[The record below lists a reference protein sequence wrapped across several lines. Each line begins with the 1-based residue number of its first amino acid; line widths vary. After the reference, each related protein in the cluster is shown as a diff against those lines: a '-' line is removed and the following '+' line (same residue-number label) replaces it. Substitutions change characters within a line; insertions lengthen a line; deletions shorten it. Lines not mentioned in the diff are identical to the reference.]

1 MIDIHSHVLPEVD
14 DGSENIVQSLEML
27 KEAERQGITDIVL
40 TPHYRADYL
49 TERADIEQKFGV
61 LKSAAKENGI
71 NISLYLGQEIY
82 AFRDMVKWLKEGKLL
97 SMNGTKYVLVEFSAK
112 QEMDIPETVYMLK
125 SHGFI
130 PIVAHLGRYFYADTE
145 TAREIKE
152 IGGLVQINA
161 TSLCDSFFY
170 RRKAMNFIKE
180 GLVDFVASDVH
191 FKRKNDMLKA
201 YKIVSK
207 KFGVSVA
214 DRLFTENAKILLNK

>member
-1 MIDIHSHVLPEVD
+1 MIDIHSHILPEVD
-14 DGSENIVQSLEML
+14 DGSENILQSLEML
-27 KEAERQGITDIVL
+27 KAAEQQGITDIIL

-49 TERADIEQKFGV
+49 TERDDLEQKFEI

-71 NISLYLGQEIY
+71 NVSLYLGQEIY

-97 SMNGTKYVLVEFSAK
+97 SMNGTKYVLVEFSIK

-125 SHGFI
+125 ANGFI
-130 PIVAHLGRYFYADTE
+130 PIVAHIGRYFYADIE
-145 TAREIKE
+145 TAREVKE

-170 RRKAMNFIKE
+170 RRRAMKFIKE
-180 GLVDFVASDVH
+180 GLVDFVASDIH
-191 FKRKNDMLKA
+191 YKRRKDMQSA

-214 DRLFTENAKILLNK
+214 DKLFTENAKILLNK